1 MSALAML
8 TGVGS
13 IAEAARSVVGV
24 LSKSRAPSSSV
35 AASSFASQLDEAV
48 ARFVQG
54 HDKNGNG
61 SLSLT
66 EFGGDKKTFARLDV
80 NKDGELSAQ
89 ELRGLL
95 APAGQAA
102 RGTGSLSA

>member
-13 IAEAARSVVGV
+13 IVEAARSVAGV
-24 LSKSRAPSSSV
+24 LSKSRAPSSG
-35 AASSFASQLDEAV
+35 AASSSFASQLDEAI

-54 HDKNGNG
+54 RDKNGNG

-66 EFGGDKKTFARLDV
+66 EFGGDKKTFAKLDV
-80 NKDGELSAQ
+80 NRDGELSVQ
-89 ELRGLL
+89 ELRGLF

-102 RGTGSLSA
+102 RGTGSLPR